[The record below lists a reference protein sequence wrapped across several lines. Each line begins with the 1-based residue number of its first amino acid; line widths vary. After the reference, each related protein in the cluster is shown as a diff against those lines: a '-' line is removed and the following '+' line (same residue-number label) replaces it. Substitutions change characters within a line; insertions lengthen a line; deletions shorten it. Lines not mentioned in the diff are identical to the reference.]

1 MNRPSCLLVAL
12 LLPACGAEVITAAPL
27 APAAPVAPEEP
38 LAGCVAPRADGAVLA
53 WVGGA
58 DVHAL
63 DARGAL
69 RTLDAAE
76 SADDDAV
83 TQLEASDDGFLAV
96 ARHRRTTPPG
106 ARITYA
112 LLGPEGGARW
122 RREQTVTYTAS
133 PFRSTMSLRN
143 LMVSSGGVV
152 VANHAAF
159 DTTSR
164 PAVEWL
170 APDGT
175 SRWLDGANATRGADE
190 RGRVLV
196 RRSADAAGDLSA
208 WDPRRDVVEALPA
221 HEGAQQEA
229 FALGPYTVSYTLG
242 PAGASIVSRRGG
254 RVDRIALPFATT
266 DGSQF
271 LATRDEGWMLLGQ
284 RAGDG
289 AVVRVDLARGRADE
303 ITVRYPPGLRA
314 VGLYGGPVL
323 DADGALLA
331 VLRDDD
337 WARLYRSE
345 DGARW
350 TPIGRPVSGTL
361 GVMVSSRAG
370 TYVIHAHSELYGG
383 ESWPDTVRD
392 EPDGLRG
399 SSLQVVRPETG
410 RERVV
415 HTGDDTRFSAVRE
428 GVAVASTGRC
438 AAWAELA
445 GDASTLHVVN
455 LAAGGEL
462 RVALPRRDFGR
473 QLVWFRA
480 RGAGSALL
488 GRGRG
493 GE

>member
-1 MNRPSCLLVAL
+1 MNRVRSLFVAL
-12 LLPACGAEVITAAPL
+12 LLPACGAEVISAAP
-27 APAAPVAPEEP
+27 ATPAAPVAPRAPEGP
-38 LAGCVAPRADGAVLA
+38 LAACVAPRADGSVLA

-58 DVHAL
+58 DVRAL
-63 DARGAL
+63 DARGEL

-83 TQLEASDDGFLAV
+83 TQLETSDDGYLAV

-112 LLGPEGGARW
+112 LLGPDGGARW
-122 RREQTVTYTAS
+122 RRAQSVTYTSS

-152 VANHAAF
+152 VANHASF
-159 DTTSR
+159 DTMSR
-164 PAVEWL
+164 PSVEWL

-175 SRWLDGANATRGADE
+175 SRWLEGATATRGADE
-190 RGRVLV
+190 AGRVLV
-196 RRSADAAGDLSA
+196 RRSADAASDPRW
-208 WDPRRDVVEALPA
+208 WDPRRDVAEALPA

-229 FALGPYTVSYTLG
+229 FAVGPYTVSYTLG
-242 PAGASIVSRRGG
+242 AAGASIVSRRGA
-254 RVDRIALPFATT
+254 RVDRLALPFATT

-271 LATRDEGWMLLGQ
+271 LSTRDEGWMLLGQ

-289 AVVRVDLARGRADE
+289 SVVRVDLAGGRVETLA
-303 ITVRYPPGLRA
+303 VQYPPGLRA
-314 VGLYGGPVL
+314 VGFYGGPGL

-370 TYVIHAHSELYGG
+370 TYVIQAHSDLYGG

-399 SSLQVVRPETG
+399 YSLQAVRPETG
-410 RERVV
+410 REMVV
-415 HTGDDTRFSAVRE
+415 RAGEDTRLSPVGE
-428 GVAVASTGRC
+428 GLAVASTGRC
-438 AAWAELA
+438 AAWVEVT
-445 GDASTLHVVN
+445 GEASTLRVVN

-462 RVALPRRDFGR
+462 RVALPRRDYAR
-473 QLVWFRA
+473 HLVWF
-480 RGAGSALL
+480 
-488 GRGRG
+488 
-493 GE
+493 